1 MSKTLFIESIA
12 AKTGLSKTDA
22 EKAFTAAM
30 ATITETL
37 SVTGSIQI
45 TGLGSFKIVDTAPRQ
60 GRNPQTGEILEIP
73 AGKRVKFSAAKALRD
88 KLKADDEDEEQN

>member
-1 MSKTLFIESIA
+1 MSKTLFIESIS

-45 TGLGSFKIVDTAPRQ
+45 TGLGSFKIIDTSARQ
-60 GRNPQTGEILEIP
+60 GRNPQTGESIEIP
-73 AGKRVKFSAAKALRD
+73 AGKRVKFSASKVLRD
-88 KLKADDEDEEQN
+88 KLKADDDEEEHS